1 MDTAANPGSSWLFPE
16 FSPGQPIQARNLAE
30 RPAHLGVT
38 RLGRLAA
45 LKQLVSDV
53 PAPVLGELIGY
64 SPRIVARHAVDQAID
79 WNNYAGLKARDG
91 QN

>member
-1 MDTAANPGSSWLFPE
+1 M
-16 FSPGQPIQARNLAE
+16 AE
-30 RPAHLGVT
+30 RLAHLGVT
-38 RLGRLAA
+38 GLGRLAA

-53 PAPVLGELIGY
+53 PAPVLGELIGD

-91 QN
+91 QS